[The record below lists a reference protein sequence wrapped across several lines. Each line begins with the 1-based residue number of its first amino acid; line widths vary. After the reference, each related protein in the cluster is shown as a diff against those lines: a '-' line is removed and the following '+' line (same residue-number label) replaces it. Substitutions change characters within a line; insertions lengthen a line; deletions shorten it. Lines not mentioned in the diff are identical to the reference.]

1 MINEPTIAAP
11 FAAHYFFA
19 LLLAACIAAHAGCNL
34 VLTLVNAL
42 CRAMESSAAAI
53 AGQAPTKTSSA
64 LRAPSPQSWRRDN
77 LCRRFPSPPFVE
89 KVPEGRMRFFR
100 ANALLIGKTVMAMMM
115 LPRYRNQTVADLQHL
130 VLEPMIRDRIAMAYP
145 GGEGE
150 NAAPKAEASANVAGF
165 AIWASVS
172 EEVDKRIREQ
182 IKTGTFPLRLKPED
196 WTSGDINWLLDVIA
210 PSAKLTSSVL
220 ANFGKVVKGGNLR
233 LHPLIARLVDEDTLK
248 KLGAEKMGAEK
259 AGDHQ

>member
-1 MINEPTIAAP
+1 MMYDPTIAAP
-11 FAAHYFFA
+11 LAAHLFLLQ
-19 LLLAACIAAHAGCNL
+19 LLLAAWSAARASCNL

-42 CRAMESSAAAI
+42 CRAMETSALSI
-53 AGQAPTKTSSA
+53 AGLAPANTSSG
-64 LRAPSPQSWRRDN
+64 LRPPSPQR
-77 LCRRFPSPPFVE
+77 VE
-89 KVPEGRMRFFR
+89 KGRFH
-100 ANALLIGKTVMAMMM
+100 T
-115 LPRYRNQTVADLQHL
+115 
-130 VLEPMIRDRIAMAYP
+130 
-145 GGEGE
+145 
-150 NAAPKAEASANVAGF
+150 GF
-165 AIWASVS
+165 PFSTT
-172 EEVDKRIREQ
+172 K
-182 IKTGTFPLRLKPED
+182 D

>member
-1 MINEPTIAAP
+1 MMNDLTIAAP
-11 FAAHYFFA
+11 LAAQFFLS
-19 LLLAACIAAHAGCNL
+19 LLLAAWSAARAGCNL
-34 VLTLVNAL
+34 MLTPVNAL
-42 CRAMESSAAAI
+42 CRAMETSAP
-53 AGQAPTKTSSA
+53 QASTKTSSA
-64 LRAPSPQSWRRDN
+64 LRAPSPHSWRRDN
-77 LCRRFPSPPFVE
+77 PCQSFPSPFFVE
-89 KVPEGRMRFFR
+89 KVAEGRMRFFR
-100 ANALLIGKTVMAMMM
+100 TNELHDVF
-115 LPRYRNQTVADLQHL
+115 
-130 VLEPMIRDRIAMAYP
+130 RDRIAMAYP

-150 NAAPKAEASANVAGF
+150 NADPKSEASANVAGF

-172 EEVDKRIREQ
+172 EEVDSRIREQ

-248 KLGAEKMGAEK
+248 KLGAEKMGAEN